1 MQHIN
6 TTQQNAKNLTASQCN
21 TTQHNAT
28 QKTTQHTVNSVQC
41 IQHSIVAQHNITQEF
56 DKDFYISLQLPDL
69 MHSESLHTDALITFI
84 LQNAGLLMGFA
95 IILVIA
101 VYEEDLRSIKF

>member
-1 MQHIN
+1 MQHKKQHS
-6 TTQQNAKNLTASQCN
+6 TQY
-21 TTQHNAT
+21 
-28 QKTTQHTVNSVQC
+28 NSVQC